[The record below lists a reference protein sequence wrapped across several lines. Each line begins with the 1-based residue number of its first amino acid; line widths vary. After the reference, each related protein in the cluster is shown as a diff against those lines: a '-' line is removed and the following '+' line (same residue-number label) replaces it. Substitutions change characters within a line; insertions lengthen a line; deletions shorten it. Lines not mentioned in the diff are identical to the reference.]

1 MEEVQSVYLIDRLE
15 NLGRRVAGLGDGF
28 RRVAEFLATTDL
40 ASLAAG
46 RHVLD
51 GDAAFVNCD
60 ATRYVRPSERRLEL
74 HRRYFDI
81 HVPVTHDE
89 QLVLAPVAA
98 DFDLPS
104 FDAER
109 DIGFVDSAEGAVTR
123 VVRRG
128 EFCLVWPKTCLHAPA
143 IALGEPHDARKL
155 VAKIRAAG

>member
-1 MEEVQSVYLIDRLE
+1 MEEVPGVYVIDRLE

-40 ASLAAG
+40 AALAAG

-60 ATRYVRPSERRLEL
+60 ATRYVRAAERRLEL
-74 HRRYFDI
+74 HRRYFDV

-89 QLVLAPVAA
+89 QLVLASVAA

-104 FDAER
+104 FDAAR
-109 DIGFVDSAEGAVTR
+109 DVGFVDSAEGAAAR

-155 VAKIRAAG
+155 VAKVRVTP